1 MKNRL
6 FVISGSA
13 GVGKTTL
20 VEMLLKDVKNL
31 VRSISYTTRPKRD
44 NEKNGVDYFF
54 VTKEEFEN
62 LLKNEKMLEHERIF
76 DHYYGTSKEFVKKI
90 FDENKSIILVID
102 VLGGLQ
108 IRKKLKNSKLI
119 FIKPPSIKELRR
131 RMEKRNTDKDSVI
144 EKRLTRYTFELE
156 KSKEY
161 DFILENN
168 DLTKAYNE
176 LKSLIQ
182 SLSK

>member
-1 MKNRL
+1 MKNKL

-20 VEMLLKDVKNL
+20 VEMLLKDDKNL

-44 NEKNGVDYFF
+44 NEKDGKNYFF
-54 VTKEEFEN
+54 VTKEEFEK
-62 LLKNEKMLEHERIF
+62 LLKEDKILEYEKVF
-76 DHYYGTSKEFVKKI
+76 DHLYGTSKEFVKKI
-90 FDENKSIILVID
+90 FDENKSVILVID

-108 IRKKLKNSKLI
+108 IRKKFNNSQLI
-119 FIKPPSIKELRR
+119 FIKAPSIKDLKN
-131 RMEKRNTDKDSVI
+131 RMEKRDMDKGSVI
-144 EKRLTRYTFELE
+144 EKRLARYSFELE

-176 LKSLIQ
+176 LKLLIQ